1 MVKVN
6 SLLGCGLVVL
16 ALAGCAGGG
25 DDEPTAAAETAPN
38 IVQPGAPGQPSRT
51 LTPEELAEIEPTK
64 YTEADVA
71 FMQGMIPHHGQALE
85 MTALV
90 PARSAQEGIKLLAR
104 RIEISQEAEI
114 TQIRRWLRARDEAVP
129 QQHHAGG
136 EHGALMPGMLTGP
149 ELARLEAAKGAAF
162 DRLFLTFM
170 IRHHEGALKMV
181 ADLRSTDGGAESEID
196 AFARH
201 VDADQQIEI
210 GRMREVLQQSP
221 R

>member
-1 MVKVN
+1 MGKVN
-6 SLLGCGLVVL
+6 RLLGCVLVALV
-16 ALAGCAGGG
+16 LAGCAGGG
-25 DDEPTAAAETAPN
+25 DDEPTASGETAPN

-51 LTPEELAEIEPTK
+51 LTPEELAEIEPTE
-64 YTEADVA
+64 YTKADVA

-90 PARSAQEGIKLLAR
+90 PARSAQKGIKLFAR

-114 TQIRRWLRARDEAVP
+114 SQIRRWLRARDEPVP
-129 QQHHAGG
+129 QQHQAGG
-136 EHGALMPGMLTGP
+136 DHGALMPGMLTDA
-149 ELARLEAAKGAAF
+149 ELARLEAAKGAEF

-181 ADLRSTDGGAESEID
+181 ADLRSTDGGVEPEID
-196 AFARH
+196 AFVRH

-210 GRMREVLQQSP
+210 GRMREALERSP